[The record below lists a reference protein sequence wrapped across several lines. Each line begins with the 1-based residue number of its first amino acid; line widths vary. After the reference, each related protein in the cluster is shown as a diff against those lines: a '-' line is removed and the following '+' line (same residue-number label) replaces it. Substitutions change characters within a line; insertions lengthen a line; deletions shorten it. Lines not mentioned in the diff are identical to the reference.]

1 MEDFDTTTP
10 EKTESERLADEIST
24 LTAMV
29 LRLERQV
36 ARLEIQVGNLETRRT
51 LQADPNDDEEWY

>member
-24 LTAMV
+24 LTATV

-36 ARLEIQVGNLETRRT
+36 ARLEIQVGNLETQRT
-51 LQADPNDDEEWY
+51 PADNNMDDPEWY

>member
-10 EKTESERLADEIST
+10 EKTESERLAEEIST
-24 LTAMV
+24 LTALV
-29 LRLERQV
+29 LRLQRQIERLDIRV
-36 ARLEIQVGNLETRRT
+36 ANLESRRI